1 MNDVRRMVA
10 LAVRACASGALL
22 SVLLVTAQSA
32 RADDELKPGE
42 VLNQSNWQKAE
53 KLLPPEVLEHYKKGE
68 YANVI
73 VEWKPDTYVHPRDFA
88 EASKA
93 NEGKYVVGEVGEILE
108 KSTGKQ
114 PDFILG
120 FPFPTIDPKAP
131 GAAAMVLWNHYYRTW
146 YFGDFQ
152 VATQMNLI
160 NAKAL
165 ERRMD
170 VVVNYAYYDAVPVR
184 ERKPNPLNLSAQQLT
199 VIKSPTDLN
208 GTAALSWRFRD
219 PTKRDNSWAYVPAL
233 RRVRAVS
240 PANRSDGFA
249 GSDMSQDDGPFFDG
263 KVEDFVWTMKGEAE
277 MYRFCDPISLAHKN
291 IPAVWRPEGGW
302 HIDWPP
308 LKYFGYMDPEWKGLA
323 WAPISFGLVKR
334 PLWIIEGVPRDRYYL
349 FGKIELYI
357 DKETAQGGWNR
368 KFAWNGELL
377 NSFQVSGSVPGESIR
392 PDGGSDW
399 NQAAAMGFQ
408 GEENIKR
415 RQATVAG
422 AKSDPKSGFEFH
434 ITFPQGFFDT
444 AALSRFGK

>member
-1 MNDVRRMVA
+1 MFHHPRVVCLLPRAAGPVA
-10 LAVRACASGALL
+10 MLCLLLAAVLPASA
-22 SVLLVTAQSA
+22 A
-32 RADDELKPGE
+32 DELQPGE
-42 VLNQSNWQKAE
+42 ILNESNWQKAE

-68 YANVI
+68 YANPI
-73 VEWKPDTYVHPRDFA
+73 VAWGPDTYVWPKDFL
-88 EASKA
+88 EQSKA
-93 NEGKYVVGEVGEILE
+93 NEGKYNIGERGDIIE
-108 KSTGKQ
+108 KATGKQ

-170 VVVNYAYYDAVPVR
+170 VVVNYAYYDAIPVH

-199 VIKSPTDLN
+199 VIKSPADLN
-208 GTAALSWRFRD
+208 GTAALSWRYRD

-277 MYRFCDPISLAHKN
+277 MYRFCDPISLAHKTM
-291 IPAVWRPEGGW
+291 PAVWRPEGGW
-302 HIDWPP
+302 HIDWPA
-308 LKYFGYMDPEWKGLA
+308 LKNFGYSDPEWKGLA

-349 FGKIELYI
+349 FGRIELYI
-357 DKETAQGGWNR
+357 DKDTAQGGWNR
-368 KFAWNGELL
+368 KFSWNGELL
-377 NSFQVSGSVPGESIR
+377 NSFQVSGSVPAEAKR

-434 ITFPQGFFDT
+434 ITFPPGFFDT